1 MSFRELAL
9 AALMAMVFAATAL
22 VTLRAMGS
30 TPHRLPGAA
39 GTALPAGSDPRAATL
54 WASAGSARN
63 RLGGL
68 PGTAGKEGQLPASGA
83 PPASR
88 PRAATLQALD
98 SVALV
103 YIAGREKYLPA
114 LREAIL
120 QYVPVGAIFRAP
132 GKSPPNFIQ
141 ALGRVVGSFPNA
153 SWYYVVDDD
162 SFVHLD
168 RLASLVPTLDATLK
182 VLVGKHDCRGLTCG
196 NQDVACRRRHM
207 QGTSNPGWA
216 CGGPGVLVSRPLARA
231 MVGGRCEEYYAQ
243 RPAPVGPADMAFACC
258 AYDVWEGLNITHVPG
273 FSPYPIRE
281 EGFKRDKKLIA
292 VHHIDPQTTL
302 RLGRLYN
309 SHLAR
314 T

>member
-1 MSFRELAL
+1 MSFRVLAW
-9 AALMAMVFAATAL
+9 AALMAMALAAMAL
-22 VTLRAMGS
+22 ATMRAMGS
-30 TPHRLPGAA
+30 TPNRLPGAA
-39 GTALPAGSDPRAATL
+39 GRALPAGSGPRAATL
-54 WASAGSARN
+54 RMSAGSARN
-63 RLGGL
+63 RPGGL
-68 PGTAGKEGQLPASGA
+68 PGAAGKEGRLLASGA

-88 PRAATLQALD
+88 PRAAALHALD
-98 SVALV
+98 GVALV

-120 QYVPVGAIFRAP
+120 QYVPMGAIFRPP
-132 GKSPPNFIQ
+132 GKAPLSFIQ
-141 ALGRVVGSFPNA
+141 ALGNAVGAFPNA

-168 RLASLVPTLDATLK
+168 RLASLVTTLDATLK
-182 VLVGKHDCRGLTCG
+182 LFVGKHDCQGLTCG
-196 NQDVACRRRHM
+196 KYDVACRRRRM
-207 QGTSNPGWA
+207 QGTSNPGWV